1 MKENFLTPLGLSE
14 SIRQSEQEIM
24 YRTFD
29 DSLWKLMNKYC
40 DLNSLESTDM
50 YDYYKLKDEA
60 FNLIMKTRGEDILL

>member
-1 MKENFLTPLGLSE
+1 MSASTE
-14 SIRQSEQEIM
+14 SIRQAEQEIM

-50 YDYYKLKDEA
+50 YDYYKVMNEA
-60 FNLIMKTRGEDILL
+60 FNLIMKAKGEDILL

>member
-1 MKENFLTPLGLSE
+1 MSASTE
-14 SIRQSEQEIM
+14 SIRQAEQEIM